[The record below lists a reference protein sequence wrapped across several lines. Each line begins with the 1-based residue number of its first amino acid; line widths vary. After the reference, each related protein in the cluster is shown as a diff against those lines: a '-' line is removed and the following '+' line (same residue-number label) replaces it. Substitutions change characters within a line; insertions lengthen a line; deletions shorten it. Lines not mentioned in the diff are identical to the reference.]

1 MKTCAKCQSTFPNFI
16 IKNGKKVNFQRRK
29 YCLSCSPLGKH
40 NTAQLEI
47 HREKKSSYPYQK
59 ARGIKRKIELV
70 NLLGGRCKSC
80 GYNKNLGASK
90 LNNKI
95 TQLDVR
101 NLTNRK
107 WSFIMEEVK
116 KCELLC
122 SNCHAEEHYPDLEIG
137 RVGVEPTINIL

>member
-16 IKNGKKVNFQRRK
+16 IKDGKKVNLQRRK

-80 GYNKNLGASK
+80 GYNKNLGALQFHHTNPS
-90 LNNKI
+90 NKI

-122 SNCHAEEHYPDLEIG
+122 SNCHAEKHYPDLEKWG
-137 RVGVEPTINIL
+137 Q